1 MPIDKDVEP
10 IEDKKQADDD
20 GDRRDGSTGDGR
32 RRARARSGPPAGG
45 AGAGPADRPGAS
57 PRNGSRNARRN
68 GPAES
73 ADGDGDGNGDG
84 SGDGN
89 GDGSGDGSG
98 DGNGDGRGRV
108 PGSSPGADENITG
121 SGDGSGCGP
130 GIDSGDGSGGGDGA
144 PKDGDGGTGAGG
156 APAHRP
162 EAAPEGKPEAA
173 SEGEPAGPPGT
184 GSEERSAA
192 GHADRH
198 GDAPGTDA
206 DRVSGD
212 EPLLAARV
220 HRPSDL
226 MRFLGGILAIA
237 VLLAIAAFAQG
248 TTTGLEHDISKGT
261 EQAPVLLVKLAGLVS
276 SIAVLLV
283 PIAFAIERL
292 IKRDGLRIA
301 DGVLAA
307 VLAHGITLATD
318 LWVAQ
323 AAPDSIQEALTRS
336 QGSGLTDPVH
346 GYLAP
351 VIAYMTAVGMA
362 RRPRWRVVLWVVLL
376 LDAFAML
383 VGGYTTPFSIILT
396 VLLGWTVAYG
406 TLYAVGSPNVRPTG
420 QTLLA
425 GLRHVGFR
433 PVTAMRTEDVPD
445 GTDGTVEQGDR
456 GRRYLVTLED
466 GPPLDVT
473 VVDREQQ
480 AHGFFYRLWRRLTLR
495 SITTRRSSLQSLR
508 QALEQEALL
517 AYAAI
522 AAGANAPKLIATSE
536 LGPDAV
542 MLVYEHLGGRS
553 LDNLEDTEITDDVVR
568 GAWRQV
574 KSLQSRRIAHRR
586 LTGDAILVDRS
597 GKVILTDLRGGEI
610 AAGDLVLR
618 MDVAQLLVTMGLRVG
633 AERAVSGALEVL
645 GPDAVAD
652 CLPLLQPIALSRS
665 TRATLRRLARERAE
679 REREAVLKASA
690 AARRAR
696 AEASAQASGPATEES
711 ATGPDTDRA
720 ITDTVADTDRTGAQ
734 AAPDSD
740 RTGAQTE
747 PDTDRTGAQT
757 EPDTDRTGAQ
767 TGPDAGRTAEGAGTG
782 PDRTGTAGAP
792 ASAAAGDRP
801 EDGRT
806 PPAAAARPP
815 AVTAPTGP
823 AAGHP
828 AKSAPHAERR
838 ADKRAVEEALDAARE
853 EDLLTQI
860 RHQVLLIRPQA
871 PVEPVRLERIR
882 PRTLVSLIAGAVAAY
897 FLLSQIAGNNLGAD
911 FSSAHW
917 VWVAVAAAFS
927 ALSYVAAAM
936 SLLGF
941 VPERVPF
948 PRTVLAQVAGSFVKI
963 VAPAAV
969 GGVALNTRFLQRS
982 GVRPGLA
989 VASVGAAQLFGL
1001 GAHILLLLTF
1011 GYLTGTEKT
1020 PSLSPSRTV
1029 IAGLL
1034 TVAVLVLVVTAI
1046 PFLRKFVST
1055 RLRSLFAGV
1064 VPRMLDVLQRPV
1076 KLLTGIGGQLLLTFA
1091 FVMCLD
1097 ASIRAFND
1105 GSQPLSYASLAVVFL
1120 AGNALGSAAPTP
1132 GGVGAV
1138 EGALILGLI
1147 AAGVPKDV
1155 ATASVLLYR
1164 ILTLWLPVL
1173 PGWLAFSSLSRKGAL

>member
-1 MPIDKDVEP
+1 MQPGRAASTP
-10 IEDKKQADDD
+10 
-20 GDRRDGSTGDGR
+20 GSGPGPDAPAPAAG
-32 RRARARSGPPAGG
+32 RSGEPD
-45 AGAGPADRPGAS
+45 GPERERPGA
-57 PRNGSRNARRN
+57 G
-68 GPAES
+68 GPA
-73 ADGDGDGNGDG
+73 A
-84 SGDGN
+84 
-89 GDGSGDGSG
+89 
-98 DGNGDGRGRV
+98 GRE
-108 PGSSPGADENITG
+108 PLGADKRPSLTKQPAAPARTGTG
-121 SGDGSGCGP
+121 SD
-130 GIDSGDGSGGGDGA
+130 GGD
-144 PKDGDGGTGAGG
+144 TGAGSESG
-156 APAHRP
+156 A
-162 EAAPEGKPEAA
+162 GDC
-173 SEGEPAGPPGT
+173 PAGPDVT
-184 GSEERSAA
+184 G
-192 GHADRH
+192 
-198 GDAPGTDA
+198 A

-226 MRFLGGILAIA
+226 MRLLSGILAIA
-237 VLLAIAAFAQG
+237 VVLGVAAFAQG
-248 TTTGLEHDISKGT
+248 TATGLASDISKGT
-261 EQAPVLLVKLAGLVS
+261 GQAPDLLVKMAGLVS

-283 PIAFAIERL
+283 PVAFAIERL
-292 IKRDGLRIA
+292 VKRDGLRIA

-318 LWVAQ
+318 LWVAK
-323 AAPDSIQEALTRS
+323 AAPGSIQEALTRHHN
-336 QGSGLTDPVH
+336 GELTDPVH

-383 VGGYTTPFSIILT
+383 VAGYTTPFSILLT

-425 GLRHVGFR
+425 GLRHVGFH
-433 PVTAMRTEDVPD
+433 PVTAMRAEDVLAAANGTEGERAAD
-445 GTDGTVEQGDR
+445 GQGDR

-480 AHGFFYRLWRRLTLR
+480 AQGFFYRVWRRLTLR
-495 SITTRRSSLQSLR
+495 SITTRRSLQTLR

-553 LDNLEDTEITDDVVR
+553 LDAMGDEEITDEVIH

-574 KSLQSRRIAHRR
+574 KALQSRRIAHRR
-586 LTGDAILVDRS
+586 LNGDAILVDRS
-597 GKVILTDLRGGEI
+597 GEVILTDLRGGEI
-610 AAGDLVLR
+610 AAGDVVLR
-618 MDVAQLLVTMGLRVG
+618 MDIAQLLTTIGLRVG
-633 AERAVSGALEVL
+633 AERAVATAVDVL
-645 GPDAVAD
+645 GPDTVAD
-652 CLPLLQPIALSRS
+652 CLPLLQPLALTRS
-665 TRATLRRLARERAE
+665 ARGTLRKLARERAQ
-679 REREAVLKASA
+679 REREAVLERSA
-690 AARRAR
+690 EAKRAR
-696 AEASAQASGPATEES
+696 AEAAREAT
-711 ATGPDTDRA
+711 
-720 ITDTVADTDRTGAQ
+720 AD
-734 AAPDSD
+734 P
-740 RTGAQTE
+740 
-747 PDTDRTGAQT
+747 
-757 EPDTDRTGAQ
+757 
-767 TGPDAGRTAEGAGTG
+767 
-782 PDRTGTAGAP
+782 
-792 ASAAAGDRP
+792 AGD
-801 EDGRT
+801 GR
-806 PPAAAARPP
+806 
-815 AVTAPTGP
+815 
-823 AAGHP
+823 
-828 AKSAPHAERR
+828 KSVRKSERAEKQ
-838 ADKRAVEEALDAARE
+838 ADKRALDEAMDEARE
-853 EDLLTQI
+853 EDLLSQI

-882 PRTLVSLIAGAVAAY
+882 PKTLFSLIAGAIAAY
-897 FLLSQIAGNNLGAD
+897 FLLTQIAGNDFVAD
-911 FSSAHW
+911 FSHAHW
-917 VWVAVAAAFS
+917 GWVAAAAAFS

-948 PRTVLAQVAGSFVKI
+948 PRTVAAQVAGSFVKI

-969 GGVALNTRFLQRS
+969 GGVALNTRFLQRA

-989 VASVGAAQLFGL
+989 VASVGASQLFGL

-1020 PSLSPSRTV
+1020 PSLNPSRTV

-1034 TVAVLVLVVTAI
+1034 TVAVLVLVVAAI
-1046 PFLRKFVST
+1046 PFLRKFVVT

-1076 KLLTGIGGQLLLTFA
+1076 KLLTGIGGMLMLTGV

-1097 ASIRAFND
+1097 ASVRAFGD
-1105 GSQPLSYASLAVVFL
+1105 GTQPLSYATLAVVFL

-1138 EGALILGLI
+1138 EGALIIGLV
-1147 AAGVPKDV
+1147 AAGVPKEV
-1155 ATASVLLYR
+1155 ATPAVLLYR
-1164 ILTLWLPVL
+1164 TLTLWLPVL
-1173 PGWLAFSSLSRKGAL
+1173 PGWLVFNHLTRKGAL